1 LAHPIPDQIIRR
13 IKETANIVDVVA
25 ESVVLKKS
33 GRNHLGLCPFHAEK
47 TASFTVSEDKQI
59 FYCFG
64 CHKGGSVFNFLMLL
78 NGMSF
83 PEAVRSIAA
92 KYGIEIPD
100 ENISPFQKQ
109 KLNEKERI
117 LQINEATR
125 HFYCSMLNDSRI
137 GQKATAYLVG
147 RGMTRKIIESFS
159 LGFAPDAWDAL
170 LKRASGKKVTA
181 QWLEKCGLV
190 IPRKD
195 RSGYYD
201 RFRNRV
207 IFPIFNFSSQVIG
220 FGGRVM
226 TDELPKY
233 LNSPETPVF
242 NKSSS
247 LYGIHRARPA
257 ARSAGR
263 VFLVEGYFDVL
274 ALHLY
279 GIENSVATLGTALT
293 PEHVDLLK
301 GMVGSGQVV
310 LVFDSDNAGIQ
321 AARRSIPIFEQ
332 KYMEARVLVLPRGYD
347 PDLYLRE
354 NGPDDFLK
362 AADKAVGMIPFL
374 IETAI
379 EKHGLSI
386 AGKVKVVADLQ
397 DILAAVQ
404 DSVARS
410 LYIQMVAER
419 LSIDETAILEKIR
432 EMTPTVH
439 GADNTM
445 TRVEPTGDSDAHR
458 LEQRILE
465 MMVHFPE
472 MVQIVQERNFLEK
485 FDDPQL
491 KTIAEKVVASAS
503 GTNRDVV
510 DWMNG
515 IDDERYRNMVAHM
528 AIDDE
533 QWDRLGCERL
543 LAQFEAIHERRAAK
557 SLQRQIKDAEKS
569 NNYDLLYKLL
579 RQKQIQAGKGLRIG
593 S

>member
-1 LAHPIPDQIIRR
+1 MAHPIPDQTIRR

-25 ESVVLKKS
+25 ESVVLKKA

-83 PEAVRSIAA
+83 PEAVRSVAA
-92 KYGIEIPD
+92 KYSIEIPE
-100 ENISPFQKQ
+100 ENISPSQKQ
-109 KLNEKERI
+109 KLNEKERL
-117 LQINEATR
+117 LQTNEAAR
-125 HFYCSMLNDSRI
+125 QFYCSMLNDPRS
-137 GQKATAYLVG
+137 GQKAMSYLVG

-170 LKRASGKKVTA
+170 LKRASGKKVAA

-195 RSGYYD
+195 RGGYYD

-257 ARSAGR
+257 ARSAGK

-332 KYMEARVLVLPRGYD
+332 KCLEARVLVLPRGYD

-362 AADKAVGMIPFL
+362 AADTAIGMVPFF

-397 DILAAVQ
+397 DVLAAVQ

-419 LSIDETAILEKIR
+419 LGIDEAAILEKIR
-432 EMTPTVH
+432 AKTPTVH
-439 GADNTM
+439 GTDRTM
-445 TRVEPTGDSDAHR
+445 TQVEATVDPDAHR

-465 MMVHFPE
+465 MMVRFPE
-472 MVQIVQERNFLEK
+472 MVQIVEERNVLEK

-491 KTIAEKVVASAS
+491 KTIAEKVAASPS
-503 GTNRDVV
+503 GTNRGVV
-510 DWMNG
+510 DWMNE
-515 IDDERYRNMVAHM
+515 INDERYRSMVAHM

-543 LAQFEAIHERRAAK
+543 LAQFEASRERRAAE
-557 SLQRQIKDAEKS
+557 SLQRQIKDAEKNS
-569 NNYDLLYKLL
+569 NYDLLYKLL